1 MKTFITLLL
10 IAASAGGISARAEN
24 HLKIS
29 ADAACPTAAQMDQ
42 RQLQGV
48 WHTDLPGHGGVTVL
62 RLGQHPQLAGSVRG
76 TLERAGQTAQVVG
89 DVHAGE
95 LTLEESLDGKRIS
108 ATWLGDVVEGQCGK
122 EIRGQWSENAA
133 ADDALEV
140 SVPFVLRKQAM
151 PPVVSQ

>member
-29 ADAACPTAAQMDQ
+29 ADAACPTAAQMDH

-48 WHTDLPGHGGVTVL
+48 WHTDLPGHGGATVL
-62 RLGQHPQLAGSVRG
+62 RLGQHPELAGSVRG

-89 DVHAGE
+89 DVHAG
-95 LTLEESLDGKRIS
+95 
-108 ATWLGDVVEGQCGK
+108 
-122 EIRGQWSENAA
+122 AA
-133 ADDALEV
+133 LPGEAETHRV
-140 SVPFVLRKQAM
+140 RRSINE
-151 PPVVSQ
+151 

>member
-1 MKTFITLLL
+1 MKTFINLLL

-62 RLGQHPQLAGSVRG
+62 RLGQHPELAGSVRG

-89 DVHAGE
+89 DVHQGE